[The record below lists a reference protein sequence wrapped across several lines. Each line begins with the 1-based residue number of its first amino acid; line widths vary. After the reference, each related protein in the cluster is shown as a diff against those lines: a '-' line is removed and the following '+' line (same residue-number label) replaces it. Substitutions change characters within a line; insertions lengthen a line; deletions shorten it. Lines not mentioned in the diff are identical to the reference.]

1 MGGSEMKLPEIWPGA
16 SPADDEGTPVSGP
29 ERLSYLGEAADAL
42 AAVTYDL
49 GDRGIGWLAWL
60 LRQPF
65 FRCKLI
71 VVVYPACAT
80 RQEHLEALAELS
92 SQHEGRLAVRIFPVN
107 TKAGLLTV
115 MTFVRPEQP
124 SVMLIGGAG
133 NLGMDPETAGL
144 ANMLYEPR
152 PLELDRWCE
161 WFDDLWRRSASLC
174 PETIRIP
181 RLVPAQGSPKAQE
194 LWEDYV
200 GTCFA
205 NVLQTSDER
214 VDEEREDRPGT
225 LTGQKQAPVPV
236 RSSVGEESATAR
248 PPGASPT
255 RELGLPRLGELER
268 RLAELYKKGMLV
280 AIDKYSRTPP
290 VDVPV
295 KPEWLG
301 VDRLRRVGAASRRV
315 EYRVSVFDEA
325 DLRRLQAWKDKT
337 RELLSKFSYALAD
350 GQRWMPHS
358 ARELFERAL
367 DAANTEAV
375 EGVHKL
381 IQGDIKDFLEKRQ
394 EVVVRDLE
402 VLYQEYHPGKSLP
415 AEVIAK
421 VLEELKERIESLRRD
436 RVLPQVTYASVGFE
450 PASGEGW
457 RSAWGQALRLL
468 HSIAE
473 YPRKAITDRF
483 FFRGFPEI
491 RIDLNELL
499 QAMDVCNDVMVQE
512 VLSSWYVTRDLE
524 LRALDELRRLN
535 AIIED
540 DKLDARR
547 KCEEILRII
556 EGKG

>member
-1 MGGSEMKLPEIWPGA
+1 MKLPEIWPGA
-16 SPADDEGTPVSGP
+16 PPAVEEDSPVSGP
-29 ERLSYLGEAADAL
+29 ERLSYLGEVAAAL

-49 GDRGIGWLAWL
+49 CDRGIGWLERM
-60 LRQPF
+60 LRRPTL
-65 FRCKLI
+65 RCKMV

-92 SQHEGRLAVRIFPVN
+92 DQLEGRLAVRIFPESTN
-107 TKAGLLTV
+107 AGLLTV
-115 MTFVRPEQP
+115 MTFVRFAQP
-124 SVMLIGGAG
+124 TVMLIGGAG
-133 NLGMDPETAGL
+133 DLGVDPETAGL

-181 RLVPAQGSPKAQE
+181 RLVPAQGSPKAQK

-205 NVLQTSDER
+205 NVLQRSEER

-236 RSSVGEESATAR
+236 RSSVGEESATATR
-248 PPGASPT
+248 PGSSPT
-255 RELGLPRLGELER
+255 GELGLPRLGQLER
-268 RLAELYKKGMLV
+268 RLVELYEKGMLV

-358 ARELFERAL
+358 ARELFKRAL
-367 DAANTEAV
+367 DAANAEAV
-375 EGVHKL
+375 EGVNMIIK
-381 IQGDIKDFLEKRQ
+381 GDMDGFLKKRQ

-415 AEVIAK
+415 RDVIDN
-421 VLEELKERIESLRRD
+421 VLEELRKRIEGLCRERF
-436 RVLPQVTYASVGFE
+436 LPQVTYARVSFE

-457 RSAWGQALRLL
+457 QSAWGQALRLL

-483 FFRGFPEI
+483 FFRGFPATI
-491 RIDLNELL
+491 SIGLDELL
-499 QAMDVCNDVMVQE
+499 QAMDVCNDVVVRE
-512 VLSSWYVTRDLE
+512 VLSSRYVTRDLE
-524 LRALDELRRLN
+524 VRALNELKRLN
-535 AIIED
+535 AIMGS
-540 DKLDARR
+540 DKLDARE
-547 KCEEILRII
+547 KCQEILRII
-556 EGKG
+556 RGEG